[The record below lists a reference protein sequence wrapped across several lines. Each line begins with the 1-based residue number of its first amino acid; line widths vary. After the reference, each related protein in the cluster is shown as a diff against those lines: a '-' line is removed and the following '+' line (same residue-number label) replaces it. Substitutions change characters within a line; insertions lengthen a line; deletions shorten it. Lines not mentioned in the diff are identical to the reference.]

1 MAVVLRNC
9 IVCNTE
15 FPSKNMRARFC
26 KSACKSI
33 HHRAT
38 KKPVTSKEETI
49 NEERGIAIMST
60 QAQAPMQFVFQES
73 EYRSRCTE
81 AKVRYENTLET
92 PVAVAHGAIV
102 EFTPSSVE
110 SAFEDYH
117 NYRLAGYTPL
127 DPASPLPSISVINSP
142 VTGALVTMYLLKP
155 EAAQK
160 AELEAIYADVRVE
173 YQAELDRDLEAHI
186 DRHVQLLI
194 EAEDRAKAK
203 EEAELQEKRRQ
214 EKHAEVLAAR
224 DKLRAELIE
233 AGKLNNDGYAA

>member
-1 MAVVLRNC
+1 
-9 IVCNTE
+9 
-15 FPSKNMRARFC
+15 
-26 KSACKSI
+26 
-33 HHRAT
+33 
-38 KKPVTSKEETI
+38 
-49 NEERGIAIMST
+49 MST
-60 QAQAPMQFVFQES
+60 QIQAPMQFVFQES

-117 NYRLAGYTPL
+117 NYRLAGYAPL